1 MKKVKGMQIWRG
13 KAMLCML
20 VMTLLRAGLS
30 AQPVKM
36 RQGPDPVKFEL
47 AVSLVKQ

>member
-1 MKKVKGMQIWRG
+1 MPVRRG
-13 KAMLCML
+13 KAILCML
-20 VMTLLRAGLS
+20 VMALLTAGLS

-36 RQGPDPVKFEL
+36 QQGPDPVKFEL